1 MLYALVAFS
10 LDFTDNGR
18 RFFSFCRN
26 DGIRSLS
33 QLLNVIDNFCKNTR
47 RHKLRHKYTHQQY
60 AQELLPFKSS
70 VAHSLPPTLFFLC
83 LRAFALILIYVY
95 MSVDRLLG
103 TYFLKKVFDSP
114 DFLTIS
120 KIVRVLY
127 GRRYVEYI
135 KSYEF
140 ERTE

>member
-1 MLYALVAFS
+1 MV
-10 LDFTDNGR
+10 
-18 RFFSFCRN
+18 
-26 DGIRSLS
+26 
-33 QLLNVIDNFCKNTR
+33 
-47 RHKLRHKYTHQQY
+47 
-60 AQELLPFKSS
+60 
-70 VAHSLPPTLFFLC
+70 
-83 LRAFALILIYVY
+83 FALILIYVY
-95 MSVDRLLG
+95 MSIDRLLG
-103 TYFLKKVFDSP
+103 TCFLKKVFDSP

>member
-1 MLYALVAFS
+1 
-10 LDFTDNGR
+10 
-18 RFFSFCRN
+18 
-26 DGIRSLS
+26 
-33 QLLNVIDNFCKNTR
+33 
-47 RHKLRHKYTHQQY
+47 
-60 AQELLPFKSS
+60 
-70 VAHSLPPTLFFLC
+70 
-83 LRAFALILIYVY
+83 

-103 TYFLKKVFDSP
+103 TCFLKKVFDSP

-140 ERTE
+140 ERQNSKSRLLYASGFYCYFMYFLSKVYIQLQKNR